1 MAKTKKKKKRA
12 RKKNIFITILVI
24 LAAILFAFNIWYN
37 NFNSLVPERGN
48 LPEDMVFSQ
57 DRINLLFVGAD
68 DNNEEMPDGGRADAI
83 IVASI
88 NFKEPALFLL
98 SIPRDT
104 LVEIE
109 GYGKDKIN
117 HSFSQGGIELTKS
130 TVENLLHIPIDYY
143 AFTNFAGFKDIVD
156 ILGGVEIEVD
166 KRMYYRTYDGMIDIE
181 KGLQR
186 LDGEKALQYVRY
198 RHDALGD
205 ITRVER
211 QQNFLIAL
219 AAEALAPEN
228 FTKLPEVASKL
239 MDSLDTDLSAGQ
251 VIKLSKLLKSMN
263 SSMMESATLPGDFSS
278 IKGISYWVPNTDNI
292 DQLVLQH
299 FSDTQDTD
307 ENGENTGENSEETLP
322 EE

>member
-1 MAKTKKKKKRA
+1 MAKTNKKKKRA
-12 RKKNIFITILVI
+12 KKKNIFISVVVV
-24 LAAILFAFNIWYN
+24 LAVILFAFNVWYH

-48 LPEDMVFSQ
+48 LPEDMIVSR

-68 DNNEEMPDGGRADAI
+68 DNNEEMPDSGRADAI

-88 NFKEPALFLL
+88 NFKEPHLFLL

-104 LVEIE
+104 LVDIE
-109 GYGKDKIN
+109 GYGEDKIN
-117 HSFSQGGIELTKS
+117 HSFSEGGIELTKS

-143 AFTNFAGFKDIVD
+143 ALTDFSGFKDIVD
-156 ILGGVEIEVD
+156 ILGGVEIDVD

-219 AAEALAPEN
+219 ASEALAPEN
-228 FTKLPEVASKL
+228 ITKLPEVASKL
-239 MDSLDTDLSAGQ
+239 MDSLDTDLSSGQ
-251 VIKLSKLLKSMN
+251 VVKLAKLLKSMD
-263 SSMMESATLPGDFSS
+263 SSMMESVTLPGDFSS
-278 IKGISYWVPNTDNI
+278 IKGISYWVPNKDSI

-299 FSDTQDTD
+299 FSDTQDAADD
-307 ENGENTGENSEETLP
+307 EENTEEIIP

>member
-1 MAKTKKKKKRA
+1 MSKTNKKKKHAK
-12 RKKNIFITILVI
+12 KKNIFIAVLVI
-24 LAAILFAFNIWYN
+24 IAAILFAFNVWYN
-37 NFNSLVPERGN
+37 NLNSLVPERGS

-57 DRINLLFVGAD
+57 DRLNLLFVGAD

-88 NFKEPALFLL
+88 NLKESNLFLL

-104 LVEIE
+104 LVDIE
-109 GYGKDKIN
+109 GYGEDKIN
-117 HSFSQGGIELTKS
+117 HSFSEGGIELTKS

-143 AFTNFAGFKDIVD
+143 AVTNFSGFKDIVD

-181 KGLQR
+181 KGYQR

-198 RHDALGD
+198 RHDAMGD

-219 AAEALAPEN
+219 AGEALAPEN

-239 MDSLDTDLSAGQ
+239 LDSLDTDLSAGQ
-251 VIKLSKLLKSMN
+251 VVKLSKLLKSMD

-299 FSDTQDTD
+299 FSDTQSTD
-307 ENGENTGENSEETLP
+307 GNGENTEESLP
-322 EE
+322 EK

>member
-1 MAKTKKKKKRA
+1 MAKTNKRKKRTKKK
-12 RKKNIFITILVI
+12 NVFIAVLVI

-37 NFNSLVPERGN
+37 NFNSLVPERGS

-68 DNNEEMPDGGRADAI
+68 DNNEEMPDGGRADSL

-88 NFKEPALFLL
+88 NLKEPNLFLL

-104 LVEIE
+104 FVDIE

-143 AFTNFAGFKDIVD
+143 AVTNFAGFKDIVD

-181 KGLQR
+181 KGYQR

-219 AAEALAPEN
+219 ADEALAPEN

-239 MDSLDTDLSAGQ
+239 LDSMNTDLSAGQ
-251 VIKLSKLLKSMN
+251 VVKLAKLLKSMDFG
-263 SSMMESATLPGDFSS
+263 MMESATLPGNFSS
-278 IKGISYWVPNTDNI
+278 IKGISYWMPNKDNI
-292 DQLVLQH
+292 DQLVTQH
-299 FSDTQDTD
+299 FSATQDTGV
-307 ENGENTGENSEETLP
+307 NGENT
-322 EE
+322 